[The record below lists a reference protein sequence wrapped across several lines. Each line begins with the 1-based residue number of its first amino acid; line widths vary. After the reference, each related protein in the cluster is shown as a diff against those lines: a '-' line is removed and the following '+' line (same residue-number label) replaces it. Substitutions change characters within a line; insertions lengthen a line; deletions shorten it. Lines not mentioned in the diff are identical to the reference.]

1 MAHVIL
7 SNGLCLMSGPGD
19 RGAQVGEVTV
29 TRLLALAPL
38 ALRRGTE
45 ERLAER
51 PGLTPVRQRGSGQA
65 LREIRPFADGDDP
78 RHLDAAATART
89 GMPQVRTFHEE
100 RERTLLL
107 IADFRR
113 PMLWATQGR
122 FRSVTGAE
130 RLAMEGWR
138 EAADGGSIGVA
149 AITDAGI
156 FGERPAPGAR
166 GMARVAGCLARAHA
180 AARKAV
186 AANLPT
192 RPLSAELRQAARFAP
207 RGAGMAVATGL
218 DLTGEGWEEALAAL
232 SARGPVRFLLIEDS
246 FERAPSAAPLPIADD
261 AGHILR
267 RGFPG
272 LAETVAARAEHLRR
286 PGITTERIGPEAAT

>member
-1 MAHVIL
+1 
-7 SNGLCLMSGPGD
+7 MSGLGD
-19 RGAQVGEVTV
+19 SRAGVGEVTAS
-29 TRLLALAPL
+29 RLLALAPL
-38 ALRRGTE
+38 ALQRGRE

-89 GMPQVRTFHEE
+89 GVPQVRTFHEE

-113 PMLWATQGR
+113 PMLWATRGR
-122 FRSVTGAE
+122 FRSVLGAE

-138 EAADGGSIGVA
+138 EAAERGSIGVA

-180 AARKAV
+180 AAREAV
-186 AANLPT
+186 MAHLPT
-192 RPLSAELRQAARFAP
+192 RPLDVELRRAARFAP
-207 RGAGMAVATGL
+207 RGAGLVVATGL
-218 DLTGEGWEEALAAL
+218 DLPGSGWQETLAAI
-232 SARGPVRFLLIEDS
+232 STRGPLRFLLIEDV
-246 FERAPSAAPLPIADD
+246 FERAPADGPLPVAEDEKHVI
-261 AGHILR
+261 R
-267 RGFPG
+267 RGFSG
-272 LAETVAARAEHLRR
+272 LPAVTAARVEALYR
-286 PGITTERIGPEAAT
+286 PGIAAERIGPGMEGSG